1 MSTLL
6 SAQVPLADISKIVG
20 CGKTLV
26 KKVKK
31 LDKKGKGRKRKP
43 GSGGHNKK
51 LTEDFLTGLAC
62 EVKASLTTSMCT
74 FAKDINVSKDINISK
89 DTVRNAVKIWGFHS
103 YVCQRHQLLTTKNRE
118 KRVKRG
124 KRIMSFL
131 KKKRQ
136 STVLVFSDKK
146 NWTVDRAQ
154 NARNDRYLAF
164 HVEEV
169 PSINVTKHPQ
179 SAMMLG
185 IVCSDSKRMVQ
196 ERTQHWGKRVPEHHA
211 GCGETLAG

>member
-1 MSTLL
+1 M
-6 SAQVPLADISKIVG
+6 KI
-20 CGKTLV
+20 L
-26 KKVKK
+26 
-31 LDKKGKGRKRKP
+31 
-43 GSGGHNKK
+43 
-51 LTEDFLTGLAC
+51 
-62 EVKASLTTSMCT
+62 
-74 FAKDINVSKDINISK
+74 
-89 DTVRNAVKIWGFHS
+89 GFHS
-103 YVCQRHQLLTTKNRE
+103 YVCWWRQLLTTKNKE

-146 NWTVDRAQ
+146 NWTVDQAR

-185 IVCSDSKRMVQ
+185 VICSEGKRMPPYWFQKGLKVG
-196 ERTQHWGKRVPEHHA
+196 GKEEYLSIMQDVVKPVLDENYPRGNNVWQ
-211 GCGETLAG
+211 